1 MVTSQLV
8 LFLLRDASLSVMS
21 SRSLFV
27 LQEPFLIEEQA
38 WTVRLSVSP
47 PVAHSLPPAPPL
59 IGPLSLGISLSSLAP
74 SRRSMADGAAGERP
88 LAPQRY
94 RRDPVIMETLGLAPP
109 LLWTLPL
116 SDMSM
121 SGSLAVTGP
130 NNSTAH
136 DSSS

>member
-1 MVTSQLV
+1 M
-8 LFLLRDASLSVMS
+8 FFYRHC
-21 SRSLFV
+21 
-27 LQEPFLIEEQA
+27 LQEPFLTEGQA
-38 WTVRLSVSP
+38 RQHDSIHPSISP

-74 SRRSMADGAAGERP
+74 SRRSVADGAAGERP

-94 RRDPVIMETLGLAPP
+94 RRDPVIVETLGLAPP

-121 SGSLAVTGP
+121 SGSLTVTGP

-136 DSSS
+136 DPSS